1 MKRLDFTDF
10 HIEGMSEVGQIL
22 LIKHIENINLLIDKY
37 NQFPSDKDLIDIEK
51 LLPQNYIKKELTNK
65 INRV

>member
-1 MKRLDFTDF
+1 MKRLDFSDF
-10 HIEGMSEVGQIL
+10 NTEGMSETGQIL
-22 LIKHIENINLLIDKY
+22 LIKHINNINLLIDKY

-51 LLPQNYIKKELTNK
+51 LLPQNYINKELTIK